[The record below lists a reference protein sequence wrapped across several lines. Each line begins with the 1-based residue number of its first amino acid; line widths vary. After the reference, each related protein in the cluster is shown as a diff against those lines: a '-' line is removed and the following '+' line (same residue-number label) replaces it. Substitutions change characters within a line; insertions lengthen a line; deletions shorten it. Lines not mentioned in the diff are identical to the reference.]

1 MVEKTLVNVVRP
13 LFITNYHTLYGTKFL
28 VSFLY
33 IDGHSIAQ
41 FVTEESEFNDPID
54 KLRDYLIAN
63 FVDKNDL
70 YSFGVLT
77 TTDEI
82 YISSLAAEDVSAH
95 LVSKEETSETFRLFE
110 REDVKQSMIVI
121 HDLVDPATLPKES
134 IKKTNRLEKIL
145 IALLLGIANG
155 LNNLSTKLQTKR
167 GRS

>member
-1 MVEKTLVNVVRP
+1 MTEKTLVNAIRP
-13 LFITNYHTLYGTKFL
+13 VFATNYHMLHGTKFL
-28 VSFLY
+28 ISFLY
-33 IDGHSIAQ
+33 IDGHSVAQ

-77 TTDEI
+77 ATEEI
-82 YISSLAAEDVSAH
+82 YVSSLAAEDVSAH

-110 REDVKQSMIVI
+110 REDVQQSMIVI
-121 HDLVDPATLPKES
+121 HDLVDPATLSKEPR
-134 IKKTNRLEKIL
+134 IEPNKLEKIL

-155 LNNLSTKLQTKR
+155 LNSLSAKFKTKTR
-167 GRS
+167 GK

>member
-13 LFITNYHTLYGTKFL
+13 LFITNYHMLYGTKFL

-33 IDGHSIAQ
+33 IDGHSVAQ

-77 TTDEI
+77 ATEEI
-82 YISSLAAEDVSAH
+82 YVSSLAAEDVSAH

-110 REDVKQSMIVI
+110 REDVQQSMIVI
-121 HDLVDPATLPKES
+121 HDLVDPAKLPKEP

-145 IALLLGIANG
+145 IAVLLRIANG
-155 LNNLSTKLQTKR
+155 LNKLSTKLQTKR

>member
-1 MVEKTLVNVVRP
+1 MVNAVRP
-13 LFITNYHTLYGTKFL
+13 LFVTNIHELYGTKFL

-33 IDGHSIAQ
+33 IDGNSVAQ

-77 TTDEI
+77 ATDEI
-82 YISSLAAEDVSAH
+82 YISSLGAEDVYAH

-110 REDVKQSMIVI
+110 REDVKQSIIVI

-134 IKKTNRLEKIL
+134 IKEPNKLEKIL
-145 IALLLGIANG
+145 VAVLLKIANG

>member
-13 LFITNYHTLYGTKFL
+13 LFITNYHTLYGTEFL

-33 IDGHSIAQ
+33 IDGHSVAQ

-77 TTDEI
+77 ATEEI
-82 YISSLAAEDVSAH
+82 YVSSLAAEDVSAH
-95 LVSKEETSETFRLFE
+95 LVSREDSSETFRLFE
-110 REDVKQSMIVI
+110 RKDVKQSLIVI
-121 HDLVDPATLPKES
+121 HDLVDPASLS
-134 IKKTNRLEKIL
+134 QDLLKKPNKLEKIL
-145 IALLLGIANG
+145 IAVLLKLANG
-155 LNNLSTKLQTKR
+155 LSGLSTKLQTKR
-167 GRS
+167 GR

>member
-33 IDGHSIAQ
+33 IDGHSVAQ
-41 FVTEESEFNDPID
+41 FVTEESEFDNPID

-77 TTDEI
+77 ATEEI
-82 YISSLAAEDVSAH
+82 YVSSLAAEDVSAH

-110 REDVKQSMIVI
+110 REDVQQSMIVI
-121 HDLVDPATLPKES
+121 HDLVGPAKLPKERKEPNKL
-134 IKKTNRLEKIL
+134 KKML
-145 IALLLGIANG
+145 IAVLLKTANG
-155 LNNLSTKLQTKR
+155 LNSLSTKLQTKR
-167 GRS
+167 GR